1 MDPARFR
8 LLEAAF
14 EEACALTGSA
24 REQWLAEREASDP
37 DLAAEVRALL
47 AAEATTGVL
56 DRLGS
61 QMSPLPRLL
70 ADEAS
75 SSSSIVAPSPLPAQV
90 GPYVVAGEIGRGGV
104 GIVCRAH
111 DPRLGR
117 DVALKIFPHGSLE
130 GGATDTERRVLAEAR
145 AASAL
150 DHPNICTI
158 YDVGALADGRP
169 YLAMA
174 FYPGGTLADR
184 LAAGPLPVRE
194 ATTIATQIADALAVA
209 HAAGIVHRDVKPR
222 NIAFG
227 ERGESKLL
235 DFGIALLR
243 HRADETHSAGTP
255 AYMAP
260 EQVRGE
266 SVDERADVWGLGV
279 VLHEM
284 LTGRRPFVGADRA
297 SLQRAILGDEP
308 ADVRTLRDEVPPAL
322 AALVH
327 ATLRKAPAER
337 PSGAGEVVTTL
348 RGVLTELDAKTS
360 GGERPTMRR
369 GRRRQVAIALAVVA
383 AALIPG
389 LYAWRQSDEHP
400 ATIGGT
406 AQDSR
411 TPDATGS
418 IPTSID
424 PDVREMFLRARAR
437 YSSREPQATEQTFAL
452 LRTVLDRAP
461 GFAHAHALLART
473 YLRSMQSG
481 QRRQGRAESLDSAL
495 AHAREAIALGPAV
508 ADGYGAFGEVLAA
521 KGQHV
526 EAVTQYRRALDLEPR
541 HAETMLALANS
552 YIALDQFEEG
562 FVWMERSLAIDPAL
576 PDGRTLAVGRYTA
589 WNITDHARRHLDAG
603 LRVDPSDPQLQA
615 QGIILD
621 LWVDDTASAMR
632 RFDAVM
638 PLLAPVEQARLRA
651 WFALRR
657 GDLATARRE
666 ADRVV
671 ASGSSLNDLVG
682 FGAMY
687 RRTGAPA
694 VGDSLLRRALEM
706 QLTSDRLAGARSS
719 RMAAVIAYTYA
730 VLGER
735 ELALRELARSD
746 SLGSL
751 ALAKQVAREPGWDAV
766 RHDPRFIEF
775 TSRADARLHASR
787 ARILARLT
795 EEGLVAPATVQVR

>member
-1 MDPARFR
+1 LDPARFR

-14 EEACALTGSA
+14 EEACALTGPA
-24 REQWLAEREASDP
+24 REQWLAEHEATDA
-37 DLAAEVRALL
+37 DLAAEVRTLL

-56 DRLGS
+56 DRLGA

-70 ADEAS
+70 AEAS
-75 SSSSIVAPSPLPAQV
+75 GSSIVDPTPLPAQV
-90 GPYVVAGEIGRGGV
+90 GPYVVTGEIGRGGV
-104 GIVCRAH
+104 GIVWRAH

-117 DVALKIFPHGSLE
+117 DVALKVFPHAALE
-130 GGATDTERRVLAEAR
+130 SGASDTERRVLAEAR

-158 YDVGALADGRP
+158 YDVGTLSDGRP

-194 ATTIATQIADALAVA
+194 ATTIAAQIADALACA

-243 HRADETHSAGTP
+243 DRGDEPHSAGTP

-260 EQVRGE
+260 EQVRCE

-279 VLHEM
+279 VLYEM

-297 SLQRAILGDEP
+297 SLQRAILHDEP
-308 ADVRTLRDEVPPAL
+308 GDVRTLRDEVPAAL
-322 AALVH
+322 AELVG

-337 PSGAGEVVTTL
+337 PSGASEVATTL
-348 RGVLTELDAKTS
+348 RALLTEFDTKAS
-360 GGERPTMRR
+360 EGERPARLR
-369 GRRRQVAIALAVVA
+369 GRRRQAAIALAAGA
-383 AALIPG
+383 AALTAG
-389 LYAWRQSDEHP
+389 LYAWRQPDEHLA
-400 ATIGGT
+400 ATSG
-406 AQDSR
+406 AAADVR
-411 TPDATGS
+411 APDGPGS
-418 IPTSID
+418 IPASID
-424 PDVREMFLRARAR
+424 LDVRELFLRARER
-437 YSSREPQATEQTFAL
+437 YNTREPQATEQTSAL
-452 LRTVLDRAP
+452 LRTVLSRAP
-461 GFAHAHALLART
+461 DFPQAHALLART
-473 YLRSMQSG
+473 HLRSMQLG

-495 AHAREAIALGPAV
+495 AHAREAIALGPRV
-508 ADGYGAFGEVLAA
+508 ADGYGAVGEVLAA
-521 KGQHV
+521 KGQHA
-526 EAVTQYRRALDLEPR
+526 EAVTQYRRALDLDPR
-541 HAETMLALANS
+541 HAQTMLALANS
-552 YIALDQFEEG
+552 YVALDQFEEG

-576 PDGRTLAVGRYTA
+576 PDGRMLAVGRYTA
-589 WNITDHARRHLDAG
+589 WNMTDHARRHLDAG
-603 LRVDPSDPQLQA
+603 LRVDPSDPQLQS

-621 LWVDDTASAMR
+621 LWVEDTVSATR
-632 RFDAVM
+632 RFEAVM
-638 PLLAPVEQARLRA
+638 PFLAPVEQARLRA

-671 ASGSSLNDLVG
+671 ASGSTLNDPVG

-687 RRTGAPA
+687 RLTGART
-694 VGDSLLRRALEM
+694 VGDSLLRRALET

-730 VLGER
+730 VLGDR

-746 SLGSL
+746 SLGGL

-766 RHDPRFIEF
+766 RNDPRFIEI
-775 TSRADARLHASR
+775 TARADARLHASR
-787 ARILARLT
+787 ARILARLA
-795 EEGLVAPATVQVR
+795 EEGLVAPTTVPVR